1 MNGRRAFLGVCC
13 SALGALAGC
22 GSAPPP
28 HGAGPPAAKLP
39 PLKHPDALADLCAAA
54 GLRWLVETRPRSIAS
69 TAFLIPA
76 IGKVIS
82 EPRFDAF
89 ARATAIDLRQATQA
103 VAALYVDDHG
113 EEAMIYLARHASAPD
128 RVEKA
133 LADRLTA
140 EQKRVADRPDL
151 VRLTGLAGTEKEG
164 LAIIGSDTVAVQRG
178 GNRGR
183 GPMRVATLYAEGKL
197 KKSPTALAE
206 PTLRALSERLGPA
219 PARAFARG
227 PFEGEL
233 ARGARGLLEGTT
245 GIGAAARPSARDGIA
260 LAIALVG
267 DFGAS
272 SEEAS
277 RALLDAW
284 NDLAYGSFGKLLA
297 LDAPVSE
304 PLVTHAPGAVAL
316 AVELDPNRLA
326 EGLAAATSARIDAIM
341 R

>member
-1 MNGRRAFLGVCC
+1 MNGRRAFLGVCA

-22 GSAPPP
+22 GPA
-28 HGAGPPAAKLP
+28 PAAPVSGPQQPKLP

-54 GLRWLVETRPRSIAS
+54 GLRWLVETRPRDIAA

-76 IGKVIS
+76 VGKVIS
-82 EPRFDAF
+82 EQRFDAF
-89 ARATAIDLRQATQA
+89 TRATAIDLRQATQA
-103 VAALYVDDHG
+103 VAAAYADEAG
-113 EEAMIYLARHASAPD
+113 EAMLYLVRHASAAE

-133 LADRLTA
+133 FADRLTSQ
-140 EQKRVADRPDL
+140 QKRVADRPDL
-151 VRLTGLAGTEKEG
+151 VRITGLAGTEKEG
-164 LAIIGSDTVAVQRG
+164 LAIIGADTVALQRG

-197 KKSPTALAE
+197 KRSPSALAE
-206 PTLRALSERLGPA
+206 PTLRALADRLGPA

-245 GIGAAARPSARDGIA
+245 GIGAAARPSARQGIA

-267 DFGAS
+267 DFGQG

-284 NDLAYGSFGKLLA
+284 NDLAYGSFGKLLG
-297 LDAPVSE
+297 LDRPVGE
-304 PLVTHAPGAVAL
+304 PLVTHAAGAVAL
-316 AVELDPNRLA
+316 AVELDANRLA
-326 EGLAAATSARIDAIM
+326 DGLAAATSARIEAIM